1 MNSGQRLEKT
11 FNNPFIPLRQ
21 SNFRAYWLG
30 MSISLIGTWMQS
42 VAQPWLAYSLTHS
55 ALLLGLVGAMQYL
68 PVLLFSLFAGVL
80 VDRWPIKKL
89 LYFTQAGSLLITLL
103 LALLAFSGQVRY
115 WHILVLATALG
126 LVNSLDMPARQ
137 AFVIQLVGKEDLMN
151 SIALNA
157 AAFNGA
163 RVIGPA
169 IAGILMAIYGPGIC
183 FLINSLS
190 FAAMLVSLAFIQPLP
205 LSAQLP
211 RERHLLAGIKEGL
224 GYVYQHRQLLEAV
237 VLLAIIGTFAMNNNV
252 LVPVF
257 AQEVLHQ
264 GEQGLGFLF
273 AFTGIGSLIGSMLV
287 ASMSRSGP
295 QRSIIHGMPFVIALF
310 LVLTSYTHNFWLV
323 GFYLA
328 ATGLFFNLFSATV
341 NTILQIDTRDD
352 FRGRVMSIYS
362 LVFVGSTPVGNLYA
376 GSSAQYL
383 GAQYGFLACGAIV
396 MVCLLGF
403 YVFRGAFRVG
413 SSDQAEGG

>member
-1 MNSGQRLEKT
+1 MTSAHRWDEN

-21 SNFRAYWLG
+21 SNFRYYWIG
-30 MSISLIGTWMQS
+30 MCVSLIGTWMQS

-68 PVLLFSLFAGVL
+68 PVLGLSLFAGVL
-80 VDRWPIKKL
+80 VDRWPVKRLIL
-89 LYFTQAGSLLITLL
+89 FTQAASLVITLA
-103 LALLAFSGQVRY
+103 LALLVYTEQIRY
-115 WHILVLATALG
+115 WHILVLATLLG
-126 LVNSLDMPARQ
+126 TVNSLDMPARQ
-137 AFVIQLVGKEDLMN
+137 AFVIQLVDKEYLMN

-169 IAGILMAIYGPGIC
+169 VAGVLMAWYGPGIC

-190 FAAMLVSLAFIQPLP
+190 FGAMLLSLALIKPLP
-205 LSAQLP
+205 IEARLP
-211 RERHLLAGIKEGL
+211 HEKPLLTGIKEGID
-224 GYVYQHRQLLEAV
+224 YVFQQALLWEAV
-237 VLLAIIGTFAMNNNV
+237 VLIAIIGTFAMNNNV
-252 LVPVF
+252 LIPVF

-264 GEQGLGFLF
+264 GEQGLGLLF
-273 AFTGIGSLIGSMLV
+273 AFTGIGSLVGSMLV
-287 ASMSRSGP
+287 AAMSRSGP
-295 QRSIIHGMPFVIALF
+295 QRRIIFGMPFLIAIS
-310 LVLTSYTHNFWLV
+310 LVLTSYTRNFWLT

-341 NTILQIDTRDD
+341 NTTLQINSRDD

-376 GSSAQYL
+376 GSAAEFI
-383 GAQYGFLACGAIV
+383 GPQYGFAACGLIVLLLLAIFNLYKLV
-396 MVCLLGF
+396 PIR
-403 YVFRGAFRVG
+403 RG
-413 SSDQAEGG
+413 D